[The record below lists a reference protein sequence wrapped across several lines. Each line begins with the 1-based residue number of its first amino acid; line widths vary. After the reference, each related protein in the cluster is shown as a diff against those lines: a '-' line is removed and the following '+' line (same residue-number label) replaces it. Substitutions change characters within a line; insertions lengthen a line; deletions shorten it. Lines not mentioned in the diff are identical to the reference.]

1 MANIGG
7 AADDP
12 AGRVTAAALV
22 SRARTAMQAQRW
34 AEALDLASQALVAD
48 PTLDEA
54 AGVVGIAR
62 HRLGVLEPPD
72 AQLRQL
78 TVASVDMCGSTAI
91 AAAIGP
97 ERYRRLMMDL
107 YDVCAVS
114 LARYDGRVVKYGGDG
129 VLAQFGHPVAHEN
142 DGRRGVLCALAILEE
157 VARRGPQ
164 WRQSY
169 GSPVEVRIG
178 IDTGIVAVGR
188 VDGSP
193 WAIEELAGDAPNV
206 ASRLQ
211 SMAEPMG
218 LWITEATHRLTR
230 GWFET
235 EPLGAV
241 ELRNYPR
248 PVRLYRVLRASDA
261 ETRLEAGARR
271 SRVLVDR
278 VVERETLRNAWERV
292 ISGRTREVI
301 GLTGPAGIGKSR
313 LVEQFR
319 ATAAAGGA
327 TVVTMACSSL
337 HRASPLR
344 PVTRALR
351 RHLRDT
357 LESAADPATSP
368 AADGPLL
375 DEIDRLLTRAPARR
389 VPAAEASS
397 IFSWLLGQA
406 ASLDLQPETLRQ
418 WTFDALLDLY
428 DAIAAGAPLVLHVDD
443 VDAADPS
450 TAELLAVLLSRPT
463 DTPVLVL
470 LTGRTLP
477 EPQVCDVVLDLPGLP
492 APDAA
497 LLARSVAPDMDA
509 GAVDRIVARCDG
521 LPFYIEELAHAAAET
536 GAEVIAGVVELSAF
550 VGARLGELGAAP
562 RRLVEQ
568 IAIAGHEISTDVLA
582 QLAGRPAEQLEADLV
597 DLAARGVI
605 RRDAASGGKDAA
617 PSGKVVRLRHDLI
630 REAAYQGQLSD
641 RRGSQHLRLAG
652 ILSDLPPGAV
662 SPDEVARH
670 YTLGG
675 DPANALSHWLAAGR
689 AATAAGARRE
699 AIELFG
705 NALSAIGQL
714 PEDPALTGAELEA
727 QLHLGTALSTIHGY
741 TAPAA
746 RSAFER
752 ARELADALDD
762 STALFPALW
771 GIWSY
776 WFVLGEHEEAR
787 LLLERCVAIGERS
800 GEQDCGDQRPR
811 WVAAGMV
818 GYQRLH
824 LGDFTAA
831 RDELELACRHAGTEP
846 MPEFPNHPGVI
857 SHSMLAVTYWFL
869 GEHHDSVRLA
879 REAAE
884 LAAAMDPK
892 DRRTALTR
900 AWVACTLAWR
910 AELAGD
916 PGTAVELAD
925 TAIAISAEHGYATW
939 LAAAS
944 LHRCIARCTLGHLDE
959 ALPQLDSAVDIWR
972 SVGRYTDGSQ
982 RHPVLMTPYF
992 AGQLARARQAAG
1004 DDTGA
1009 AELVAALLA
1018 ATAASGERFWDP
1030 WLRALRDSLR
1040 ETA

>member
-1 MANIGG
+1 
-7 AADDP
+7 
-12 AGRVTAAALV
+12 LV
-22 SRARTAMQAQRW
+22 SRAQSALQAMRW

-78 TVASVDMCGSTAI
+78 TVAAVDMCGSTAI
-91 AAAIGP
+91 AAAVGP

-129 VLAQFGHPVAHEN
+129 VLAQFGHPVAHED
-142 DGRRGVLCALAILEE
+142 DGRRAVLCALAILEE

-164 WRQSY
+164 WRETY

-218 LWITEATHRLTR
+218 LWITEATRRLTH

-248 PVRLYRVLRASDA
+248 PVRLHRVLRTSDA
-261 ETRLEAGARR
+261 DTRLEAGARR

-278 VVERETLRNAWERV
+278 VVEREMLRSAWERV
-292 ISGRTREVI
+292 IAGRTREVI

-327 TVVTMACSSL
+327 TVVTIACSSL

-351 RHLRDT
+351 RYVSDALAH
-357 LESAADPATSP
+357 PAGGP
-368 AADGPLL
+368 DADGSLL
-375 DEIDRLLTRAPARR
+375 DEIDRLLAEAPNRR
-389 VPAAEASS
+389 VPATEASS

-406 ASLDLQPETLRQ
+406 VGLDLQPETLRQ
-418 WTFDALLDLY
+418 WTFDALLDLS
-428 DAIAAGAPLVLHVDD
+428 DAIAARAPMVLHVDD
-443 VDAADPS
+443 VDSADPS
-450 TAELLAVLLSRPT
+450 TAELLTLLLSRTP
-463 DTPVLVL
+463 DTPQLVL

-477 EPQVCDVVLDLPGLP
+477 DHAVCDAVLELPGLP

-497 LLARSVAPDMDA
+497 VLARSVAPDMDA
-509 GAVDRIVARCDG
+509 DVVDRIVARCDG
-521 LPFYIEELAHAAAET
+521 LPFYIEELTHSTAET

-550 VGARLGELGAAP
+550 VAARLDELGAAP

-568 IAIAGHEISTDVLA
+568 ISIAGNEVRTDVLA
-582 QLAGRPAEQLEADLV
+582 QLSGGPTDRLEAHLA
-597 DLAARGVI
+597 DLAVRGVI
-605 RRDAASGGKDAA
+605 RREDASSGGN
-617 PSGKVVRLRHDLI
+617 VVRLRHDLI
-630 REAAYQGQLSD
+630 REAAYQGQLTD
-641 RRGSQHLRLAG
+641 RRESRHLRLAG

-662 SPDEVARH
+662 PPDEVARH

-675 DPANALSHWLAAGR
+675 DPASALPHWLAAGR

-705 NALSAIGQL
+705 NALAAIGRL
-714 PEDPALTGAELEA
+714 PDDPALTGAELEA
-727 QLHLGTALSTIHGY
+727 QLHLGAALSTIHGY

-776 WFVLGEHEEAR
+776 WFVLGELEEAR
-787 LLLERCVAIGERS
+787 LLVERCVVIGEQS
-800 GEQDCGDQRPR
+800 GDDQRPR
-811 WVAAGMV
+811 WVAAGML

-831 RDELELACRHAGTEP
+831 RDELELACRHGGTEP

-869 GEHHDSVRLA
+869 GEHHDSTRLA
-879 REAAE
+879 RRATE

-892 DRRTALTR
+892 DRRTALTQ

-916 PGTAVELAD
+916 PEAAVELAD
-925 TAIAISAEHGYATW
+925 TAIRIASEHGYATW
-939 LAAAS
+939 LAAAT

-959 ALPQLDSAVDIWR
+959 ALPQLDSAVGIWR
-972 SVGRYTDGSQ
+972 SVGRHTDGSQ

-1004 DDTGA
+1004 DDAGA
-1009 AELVAALLA
+1009 AALVAALLD
-1018 ATAASGERFWDP
+1018 ATAASGERFWNP
-1030 WLRALRDSLR
+1030 WLEALRDSLR
-1040 ETA
+1040 ETV